1 MIPLRAHAGRRVSV
15 LSLGGAGL
23 TAARALHAGGA
34 EVTVWD
40 SEERRRREAEAHG
53 LSVEDLTTRDWSDLS
68 ALVVGDAGLLEE
80 DPAPRLID
88 MARALDAP
96 LVTAEQMLCEGYA
109 ASGARFTAGLGRQ
122 TPAALHFA
130 AHLLRETAQPVI
142 GPEPPQRFRDPNPA
156 AILMAACDRAP
167 DVAPEAACLLDG
179 AGSATDLRKL
189 SQAVTGPLVLSA
201 DDPAVRRLSVSG
213 IKRPSL
219 VSGRS
224 ALARGVFVAAGR
236 LFDALDGRAQQVA
249 DLAEAPGCA
258 QGHPLAL
265 AAGYALARGLGASLE
280 DARDGV
286 ASYRGCPGHGAPLGQ
301 IGPLVLADWSN
312 AVDSRSL
319 VDALKRAQPSVWLA
333 GPSIDPSLPALL
345 EASGAAPSAAVLTGD
360 RRRARRKLARLCPVH
375 VERDVSGAMA
385 MAVHAALR
393 AGPGAAII
401 FAPGGRFEP
410 GLGGDLAQ
418 AMSSL
423 MTRAT
428 QGDAA

>member
-40 SEERRRREAEAHG
+40 CDEARRCEAEALG
-53 LSVEDLTTRDWSDLS
+53 LTVEDLTTRDWSDLS

-88 MARALDAP
+88 MARALEAP
-96 LVTAEQMLCEGYA
+96 LVTAEHLLCEGYA
-109 ASGARFTAGLGRQ
+109 ASGAGFTAALGRQ
-122 TPAALHFA
+122 ASAALDFA
-130 AHLLRETAQPVI
+130 AHLLRETGQPVI

-167 DVAPEAACLLDG
+167 GLAPRAACLLGG
-179 AGSATDLRKL
+179 AGSTSELRAL

-213 IKRPSL
+213 LKRASL

-236 LFDALDGRAQQVA
+236 LFDALDGRAQRVA

-265 AAGYALARGLGASLE
+265 AAGYALARGLGVSFE

-312 AVDSRSL
+312 AVDPRSL
-319 VDALKRAQPSVWLA
+319 VDALKRGQPSVWLA
-333 GPSIDPSLPALL
+333 GPSINPKLPALL

-393 AGPGAAII
+393 AGPGASII
-401 FAPGGRFEP
+401 FAPGGPYEP
-410 GLGGDLAQ
+410 GLGVDLAE

-423 MTRAT
+423 MARAT
-428 QGDAA
+428 RGDAA